1 MHTYYCSKI
10 IRRISREI
18 WRDIRV
24 LLFESIRRMDIC
36 MEKYSY
42 IIGEKYSK
50 DEWVRRNI
58 HIARNAYENILFEI
72 FERKDIECTCSGIY
86 EIIKDL

>member
-36 MEKYSY
+36 IEKYSY

-58 HIARNAYENILFEI
+58 HIARNAYEIRNIRKNTR
-72 FERKDIECTCSGIY
+72 ERISNVRVVGYMK
-86 EIIKDL
+86 

>member
-1 MHTYYCSKI
+1 
-10 IRRISREI
+10 
-18 WRDIRV
+18 
-24 LLFESIRRMDIC
+24 

-72 FERKDIECTCSGIY
+72 FERKDIECTRSGIY

>member
-1 MHTYYCSKI
+1 
-10 IRRISREI
+10 
-18 WRDIRV
+18 
-24 LLFESIRRMDIC
+24 MDIC
-36 MEKYSY
+36 IEKYSY

-50 DEWVRRNI
+50 DEWIRRNI